1 MLVDFCNSSHVV
13 YICRNALHTIVT
25 DTGLNAEAREQLLL
39 GKARLSVSQNLR
51 HFNLRGRF
59 I

>member
-13 YICRNALHTIVT
+13 YIRRNALHSIVT

-39 GKARLSVSQNLR
+39 GKARLSVSTQTFVIL
-51 HFNLRGRF
+51 

>member
-13 YICRNALHTIVT
+13 YTRRNALHTIVT
-25 DTGLNAEAREQLLL
+25 DTGLNAGAREQLLL
-39 GKARLSVSQNLR
+39 GKARLSVSTQTFVIL
-51 HFNLRGRF
+51 